1 MFALQSNLVGPIL
14 VTQNLLPLLEKG
26 KRKVIVNMNSGL
38 ASMGMD
44 IGQNCALYSISKTAL
59 NMMVSNIS
67 CLRVGV
73 DDR

>member
-26 KRKVIVNMNSGL
+26 KRKVIMNMTSGL
-38 ASMGMD
+38 ASMGLD
-44 IGQNCALYSISKTAL
+44 IGPKCASYSISKTAL
-59 NMMVSNIS
+59 NMLVSNIS

-73 DDR
+73 DGR